1 MTSSASA
8 NRSTPQNQV
17 NSEQVVSR
25 DWLAANS
32 NSGKELN
39 GDTDSDFTDTFDNTG
54 DFDVED
60 DVDTDDSGDGVHGH
74 SYQLLRI

>member
-25 DWLAANS
+25 GNS